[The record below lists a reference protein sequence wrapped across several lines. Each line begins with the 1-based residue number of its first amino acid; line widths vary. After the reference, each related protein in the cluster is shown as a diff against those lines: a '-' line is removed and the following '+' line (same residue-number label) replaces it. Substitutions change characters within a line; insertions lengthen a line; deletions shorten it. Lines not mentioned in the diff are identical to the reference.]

1 MTNVGNAGTG
11 DDAMTQRSLI
21 LVVDDEPFN
30 VDYLEQELEL
40 LGYDTVSA
48 ASGREALEKVAANA
62 PDLILLDVMMPG
74 IDGLTVCRMLKDD
87 RKTRRI
93 PVIIMTALN
102 STEDRIQG
110 IEAGAD
116 DFLTKPVDDRELLAR
131 IKTALRVKHAV
142 DDEIED
148 LRKVSDHLAK
158 FVPDS
163 VKRIIDANPDD
174 PALDKREQD
183 VSIMFVDIT
192 GYSHLSEK
200 MPAEVLNM
208 MVERYFSSF
217 LDRIQ
222 EVGGEVSESSG
233 DGLMV
238 IFPDSMP
245 GRHADRAVKAAHA
258 LIKACEKLNREN
270 TVQPLS
276 VHIGVN
282 SGTALVGSTRYEGRT
297 GTRWVFT
304 ADGPVTNLASRLAD
318 FAKEGEILVG
328 PRTATLLEGSYSL
341 EKLGQKRFK
350 NLAEPVDVL
359 RLREVDAEPR
369 RSPRF
374 DDDEPASTE
383 QGRSRR
389 LGAVVA
395 MATSDPEGS
404 ATGAMGSAVR
414 DRIVSEA
421 ESRRGQFLLE
431 SDGALFAL
439 FGGPN
444 DALEF
449 AVGMADHG
457 GFGIGVDIGH
467 VTAGKGGPEGRAID
481 RARDLAIIA
490 APGDALVSER
500 IAGVAGTGSG
510 VILESTGARK
520 IGATDKRIEVFRAH
534 RGQPD
539 ATAVSA
545 DTRNKTNVVVEPP
558 RREVERSAAG
568 RNAAISWPD
577 EYRSIAD
584 HLRQTWDIDGDVY
597 SLRQLSGKSG
607 AFVFA
612 VDLTCRDFSG
622 QAILKLDQSQAE
634 KWSEQD
640 EADRHQQA
648 IAANSDFAREH
659 LPVVVHAT
667 RHQGQVGVLTT
678 IAGEGLEYV
687 VPFFEGTYR
696 DQLSAV
702 RAFPRG
708 ILADWN
714 NGGAI
719 SEGTLWPQDLLSNW
733 LGYRLDPTQGRL
745 FDFVTGVCD
754 LAPDESSFIV
764 DGHWYPNP
772 LAFALARERM
782 PDHIQIRA
790 LNGQIH
796 GDLHGMNVLLRPAA
810 GGEVFYYLIDL
821 ALYEPDAH
829 LFYDQGYFELSY
841 LLYHREQ
848 APIAQWRALL
858 EAIEDRNRRADSGTE
873 TADDLGLVQLCH
885 EHRDCVLDWMQ
896 DHEPHRL
903 PALES
908 QYMLARVAAGLN
920 YANKPMSQTARVKAL
935 LYAAKELKGYVKFQD
950 IDWPKQGR
958 TLAIEDIEASER

>member
-1 MTNVGNAGTG
+1 MTDARNAETGN
-11 DDAMTQRSLI
+11 DAMTRRSLI

-40 LGYDTVSA
+40 LGYDTESA

-74 IDGLTVCRMLKDD
+74 IDGFTVCRMLKDD

-93 PVIIMTALN
+93 PVVIMTALN
-102 STEDRIQG
+102 STEDRIKG

-131 IKTALRVKHAV
+131 IQTALRVKHAV
-142 DDEIED
+142 DDEIGD
-148 LRKVSDHLAK
+148 LKKVTDHLAK

-174 PALDKREQD
+174 PDLEKRDQD
-183 VSIMFVDIT
+183 VSVMFVDIS
-192 GYSHLSEK
+192 GYSRLSEK
-200 MPAEVLNM
+200 MPVEVLNM
-208 MVERYFSSF
+208 MVERYFSRF
-217 LDRIQ
+217 FDCIQ
-222 EVGGEVSESSG
+222 EKGGEISETSG

-238 IFPDSMP
+238 IFPDSEL

-258 LIKACEKLNREN
+258 LIEACEKLNREN

-282 SGTALVGSTRYEGRT
+282 SGRALVGSTRFEGRM
-297 GTRWVFT
+297 GSRWVFT
-304 ADGPVTNLASRLAD
+304 ADGPVTNLASRIAD

-328 PRTATLLEGSYSL
+328 PRTAALLEGSYVF
-341 EKLGQKRFK
+341 EKMGQKRFK
-350 NLAEPVDVL
+350 NLAEPVDL
-359 RLREVDAEPR
+359 LKLREVDAGPR
-369 RSPRF
+369 RSSSF

-383 QGRSRR
+383 QSRSRR

-395 MATSDPEGS
+395 MATSDPEEDAIG
-404 ATGAMGSAVR
+404 ATGSAVR
-414 DRIVSEA
+414 DRFASEA
-421 ESRRGQFLLE
+421 GAHRGQFLFE

-457 GFGIGVDIGH
+457 GFGIGVDMGH
-467 VTAGKGGPEGRAID
+467 VTSAKGGPEGRAID
-481 RARDLAIIA
+481 RARDLAAIA

-500 IAGVAGTGSG
+500 FAGVAGAGGAG
-510 VILESTGARK
+510 VILESAGARK
-520 IGATDKRIEVFRAH
+520 IGASDERIEVFHAH

-539 ATAVSA
+539 ATDVSA
-545 DTRNKTNVVVEPP
+545 AALNKTNVVVQPP
-558 RREVERSAAG
+558 TREVERSAADG
-568 RNAAISWPD
+568 DAAVSWPD
-577 EYRSIAD
+577 EYRGIAD
-584 HLRQTWDIDGDVY
+584 HLRQTWAIEGDVHL
-597 SLRQLSGKSG
+597 LRQLSGKSG

-612 VDLTCRDFSG
+612 VDLMCRDYSG
-622 QAILKLDQSQAE
+622 QAILKLDRSQTE
-634 KWSEQD
+634 KWSEAE

-648 IAANSDFAREH
+648 AAANLDFAREH
-659 LPVVVHAT
+659 LPVVVHTT
-667 RHQGQVGVLTT
+667 RHDGQVGVLTT

-687 VPFFEGTYR
+687 VPFFEGSYR
-696 DQLSAV
+696 DQMSAV
-702 RAFPRG
+702 RSFPRG

-714 NGGAI
+714 RGGVI
-719 SEGTLWPQDLLSNW
+719 SEGTLWPQDLLSDW

-754 LAPDESSFIV
+754 LAPDEPSFIV

-772 LAFALARERM
+772 LAFAFARERM
-782 PDHIQIRA
+782 PERVQVRA
-790 LNGQIH
+790 LDGQIH
-796 GDLHGMNVLLRPAA
+796 GDLHGMNILLRPTAA
-810 GGEVFYYLIDL
+810 GGTAYYLIDL

-829 LFYDQGYFELSY
+829 LFYDHGYFELSY
-841 LLYHREQ
+841 LLHHREQ
-848 APIAQWRALL
+848 APISQWRALL
-858 EAIEDRNRRADSGTE
+858 EAVEDRNRRTERGAE
-873 TADDLGLVQLCH
+873 TADDLGLVQLCN
-885 EHRDCVLDWMQ
+885 EHRDCALEWMQ
-896 DHEPHRL
+896 KHEPHRL

-920 YANKPMSQTARVKAL
+920 YANKPMTRAARVKAL
-935 LYAAKELKGYVKFQD
+935 LFAAKELKGYVKFQN
-950 IDWPKQGR
+950 IDWPKEGR
-958 TLAIEDIEASER
+958 TLAVEEIEASE